1 MSLKLAS
8 TMDERKPSILLHDL
22 PDSIIFY
29 KFTIKERLLLRGVC
43 WNWHH
48 LLNDHSV
55 WKKIDLTEDSL
66 LSSKVNNKI
75 LESWVAAWVKTI
87 QHINVSDCKWLTDLV
102 IHKVAENCLDLRNL
116 NIKGCF
122 QVSDCGM
129 DEIAFNCSR
138 LRKLKWCLR
147 RGLCQAAPTVH
158 WPGEYQAWQ
167 QRQLS
172 SYAIVCVP

>member
-1 MSLKLAS
+1 MTLKLAS

-22 PDSIIFY
+22 PDSIIVY

-48 LLNDHSV
+48 LLNDYSV

-66 LSSKVNNKI
+66 ISSKVNNKI

-102 IHKVAENCLDLRNL
+102 IHKVAENCLDLRSL

-129 DEIAFNCSR
+129 DEIAFNRSR

-167 QRQLS
+167 QRQLL